1 MDILTQIL
9 SSKVRAAIF
18 RNLFGVNAVELHMR
32 EIQRV
37 ADCTIGPVQV
47 ELKKLLAVQLVT
59 ARRNSNRLYYRA
71 NQEHPLYPDIRSIVL
86 KTSGLGDYLKELFSN
101 RDDIGTA
108 FIFGSMASGKNT
120 AASDI
125 DLIVIGTI
133 GLRALSTV
141 LIDFRIRVGREV
153 NPHVFTHDEFMQ
165 RRNNGEHFITN
176 VMASSKMFVKGT
188 ENDLV

>member
-1 MDILTQIL
+1 
-9 SSKVRAAIF
+9 
-18 RNLFGVNAVELHMR
+18 
-32 EIQRV
+32 
-37 ADCTIGPVQV
+37 
-47 ELKKLLAVQLVT
+47 
-59 ARRNSNRLYYRA
+59 
-71 NQEHPLYPDIRSIVL
+71 VL

-101 RDDIGTA
+101 RDDIETA
-108 FIFGSMASGKNT
+108 FIFGSMASDKNT

-153 NPHVFTHDEFMQ
+153 NPHVFTNDEFLQ

-176 VMASSKMFVKGT
+176 VMVSSKMFVKGT
-188 ENDLV
+188 ENALVQMD